1 MRGGGIPLARS
12 EFALGL
18 RSDVGG
24 LRIACVRRA
33 RSCVCLVSRVIQL
46 GKVASSPDG
55 VASGE
60 PIGCGGAVRA
70 GVPAPMGR
78 DC

>member
-24 LRIACVRRA
+24 LRTGCVRRA
-33 RSCVCLVSRVIQL
+33 RSCTGLVSLVTQL
-46 GKVASSPDG
+46 GMVNSSRDG
-55 VASGE
+55 VPG
-60 PIGCGGAVRA
+60 IGCGGPVLA